1 MSMCARQNL
10 GDVRGEDKDA
20 SGRDNPSVQG
30 LADVELLLNNLSG
43 VEIIQDTIF
52 ASPDLRGRSIS
63 VR

>member
-10 GDVRGEDKDA
+10 GDVRGKDA

-52 ASPDLRGRSIS
+52 ASPGLPGRSIS